1 MLHNILLEREIYAS
15 EEHKM
20 MQQMIRDFI
29 HNEIIDQTDEWEK
42 NGMVN
47 REIWERAGELGLLC
61 MDMPETYGGSGLDFS
76 FNALFIE
83 QLGREGVNGP
93 GFSLHSD
100 IVAPYILK
108 YGTEAQK
115 QKYLPQMATG
125 KMITSIGMTEP
136 NCGSDLKAIK
146 TTAVDKG
153 DYYLV
158 NGQKT
163 FITNG
168 FMCDMSIVAVKT
180 KQGTENEAVSL
191 LIMESNFE
199 GFTKGIP
206 FKKIGMKAQ
215 DTCELFFD
223 NVKVPKENLLGEEG
237 LGFKIMMTELARERL
252 TVALNA
258 IGGAEGAIEK
268 TVDYTSTRTAFNQ
281 PIAGFQNSQFKL
293 AECATQLQLHQAF
306 LDRCTLLLSQQ
317 QLTAESASMAKYSA
331 TEMHGKVVDE
341 CLQLFGGYGYIWDYP
356 IARMYADNRVARIY
370 AGTNEIMKVLIAR
383 GLFKELF
390 QELRAKKKNQ

>member
-1 MLHNILLEREIYAS
+1 MLKNVLLEREIYAS

-20 MQQMIRDFI
+20 MQKMIQDFI
-29 HNEIIDQTDEWEK
+29 HNEIIDQTDQWEK
-42 NGMVN
+42 DGMVS
-47 REIWERAGELGLLC
+47 RDIWERAGSLGLLC
-61 MDMPETYGGSGLDFS
+61 IDMPEQYGGSGLDFS
-76 FNALFIE
+76 FNALLIE
-83 QLGREGVNGP
+83 EMMKEGVTGP

-100 IVAPYILK
+100 IVAPYLLK
-108 YGTEAQK
+108 YGTETQK
-115 QKYLPQMATG
+115 QHYLPQMATG

-136 NCGSDLKAIK
+136 NCGSDLQAIR
-146 TTAVDKG
+146 TTAEDKG
-153 DYYLV
+153 DHYLV

-168 FMCDMSIVAVKT
+168 YMCDMSIVAVKT
-180 KQGTENEAVSL
+180 NSGTDKEGVSL
-191 LIMESNFE
+191 LIMESAYE
-199 GFTKGIP
+199 GFTKGVP

-252 TVALNA
+252 TVALGA

-268 TVDYTSTRTAFNQ
+268 TIDYTSTRTAFNQ
-281 PIAGFQNSQFKL
+281 TIAEFQNTQFKL
-293 AECATQLQLHQAF
+293 AECATQLQVHQTF
-306 LDRCTLLLSQQ
+306 IDRCTHLVSKHK
-317 QLTAESASMAKYSA
+317 LTAENASMAKYSA

-370 AGTNEIMKVLIAR
+370 AGTNEIMKLLIAR
-383 GLFKELF
+383 GMFRELF
-390 QELRAKKKNQ
+390 EHSKANRKE